1 MKTIIKLIVFTL
13 LLMFVTISGAQ
24 AASIVSP
31 LTLNVVRGQS
41 NTVALVYQFSNVQST
56 ALDST
61 AGIFTA
67 GGFEIGRV
75 NTPLHTAISVGRGTV
90 AETLVIP
97 VAIAERAVQRGSA
110 RFAYGRTFTGTNT
123 VTNNAGSCAPP
134 CNPAP
139 PVTITITEN
148 TLASMVVTGESV
160 GPFSIKLISLYFEN
174 GRAETTVQKN
184 IPGLK
189 AFADIRYIGSGLLK
203 GYWEVDGRMLS
214 QVNQTLMSGQ
224 SVTLTTPEIPPLPTF
239 EAGTHTVRFVITS
252 PEQGIAL
259 PTMIYF
265 VSTDESVMRPNA
277 LLLKSPAT
285 RSVLPYGTLQFQWQD
300 FSSARY
306 LVQFFEKPEVK
317 PIFSA
322 YTLKPFYQLPDA
334 VLKGVFIQEK
344 DYYWKVTG
352 FDKQKRRTGESAVSR
367 FSFK

>member
-1 MKTIIKLIVFTL
+1 MKFRIKSVGFAL
-13 LLMFVTISGAQ
+13 LLMFVIVSGAQ
-24 AASIVSP
+24 ALPVVSP
-31 LTLNVVRGQS
+31 KYVNVVRGQS
-41 NTVALVYQFSNVQST
+41 NTVALVYQFSTNGPITS
-56 ALDST
+56 LNSSE
-61 AGIFTA
+61 GIFSS
-67 GGFEIGRV
+67 GGEIGRV
-75 NTPLHTAISVGRGTV
+75 NTPLYVTLTGGRGTV

-97 VAIAERAVQRGSA
+97 AAIAERALQRGSA
-110 RFAYGRTFTGTNT
+110 RFTYERHFA
-123 VTNNAGSCAPP
+123 APVGGP
-134 CNPAP
+134 
-139 PVTITITEN
+139 TED
-148 TLASMVVTGESV
+148 TLAYMTVTGESV
-160 GPFSIKLISLYFEN
+160 GPFSIKHISLYFEN

-189 AFADIRYIGSGLLK
+189 AFVDIRYIGSGLLK

-224 SVTLTTPEIPPLPTF
+224 SVTLTTPDIPPLPTF

-252 PEQGIAL
+252 PEQSIAL

-265 VSTDESVMRPNA
+265 VSTEESVMRPTA

-306 LVQFFEKPEVK
+306 LVQFFEKPEGK

-322 YTLKPFYQLPDA
+322 YTLKPFYSLPDA
-334 VLKGVFIQEK
+334 VFKGVFIPEK

>member
-1 MKTIIKLIVFTL
+1 MKTIIKLIVFAL
-13 LLMFVTISGAQ
+13 LLMFVIVSGAQ
-24 AASIVSP
+24 AGIVSP
-31 LTLNVVRGQS
+31 SPVNVVRGQT
-41 NTVALVYQFSNVQST
+41 NTVTLVHQFINAQVPFF
-56 ALDST
+56 DSSV
-61 AGIFTA
+61 GIFSS
-67 GGFEIGRV
+67 GGEIGRV
-75 NTPLHTAISVGRGTV
+75 NTSLHATLTGGRGMV

-97 VAIAERAVQRGSA
+97 AAIAERAVQRGSA
-110 RFAYGRTFTGTNT
+110 IFTYGRTFTYPG
-123 VTNNAGSCAPP
+123 GGAPP
-134 CNPAP
+134 FAGG
-139 PVTITITEN
+139 PVTET

-160 GPFSIKLISLYFEN
+160 GTFGIKHISLYFEN

-252 PEQGIAL
+252 PEQNIAQ

-265 VSTDESVMRPNA
+265 VSADESVMRPTA

-285 RSVLPYGTLQFQWQD
+285 RSVLPYSTLQFQWQD

-306 LVQFFEKPEVK
+306 LVQFFEKPEGK

-322 YTLKPFYQLPDA
+322 YTLKPFYSLPDA
-334 VLKGVFIQEK
+334 VLKGVFLPEK

>member
-1 MKTIIKLIVFTL
+1 MLNGPTL
-13 LLMFVTISGAQ
+13 S
-24 AASIVSP
+24 
-31 LTLNVVRGQS
+31 
-41 NTVALVYQFSNVQST
+41 
-56 ALDST
+56 
-61 AGIFTA
+61 
-67 GGFEIGRV
+67 
-75 NTPLHTAISVGRGTV
+75 
-90 AETLVIP
+90 
-97 VAIAERAVQRGSA
+97 
-110 RFAYGRTFTGTNT
+110 
-123 VTNNAGSCAPP
+123 
-134 CNPAP
+134 
-139 PVTITITEN
+139 PVTTI
-148 TLASMVVTGESV
+148 VVTGESV

-252 PEQGIAL
+252 PEQNIAQ

-265 VSTDESVMRPNA
+265 VSADESVLRPMA
-277 LLLKSPAT
+277 LLLKSPAS
-285 RSVLPYGTLQFQWQD
+285 RSVLPYSTLQFQWQD

-306 LVQFFEKPEVK
+306 LVQFFEKPEGK

-352 FDKQKRRTGESAVSR
+352 FDKQKRRNGESAVSR